1 MDTYLKEK
9 ENITSQFE
17 FSNKYADGLT
27 KNTNV
32 ATSLTTQLTK
42 IHQFN
47 NVQFHE
53 NIKID
58 SINKN
63 AKENQNGT
71 YYIQN
76 IQNNEIF
83 L

>member
-17 FSNKYADGLT
+17 FSNKYADRLI

-32 ATSLTTQLTK
+32 ETSLTTQLTK
-42 IHQFN
+42 IHQLN
-47 NVQFHE
+47 NIQFHE

-58 SINKN
+58 LINKN
-63 AKENQNGT
+63 AKENQNGI
-71 YYIQN
+71 Y
-76 IQNNEIF
+76 
-83 L
+83 

>member
-1 MDTYLKEK
+1 M
-9 ENITSQFE
+9 E

-27 KNTNV
+27 KNTSIE
-32 ATSLTTQLTK
+32 TSLTTQLTK
-42 IHQFN
+42 IHQLN

-63 AKENQNGT
+63 AKDNQNGI
-71 YYIQN
+71 Y
-76 IQNNEIF
+76 
-83 L
+83 

>member
-1 MDTYLKEK
+1 MSTYLKEK

-17 FSNKYADGLT
+17 FSNKYADRLT

-42 IHQFN
+42 IHQLH

-53 NIKID
+53 NIEID

-63 AKENQNGT
+63 AKENENGT
-71 YYIQN
+71 Y
-76 IQNNEIF
+76 
-83 L
+83 